1 MRPRFR
7 TGTPFATFF
16 WPIYQ
21 YQLKIKE
28 YGNRLYFLVRGAAKS
43 RCRVYRYGK
52 GCRNG
57 PVFHRSFIDHS
68 WLQLHI
74 SLPKAKFF
82 HSNSAPSEISSGFSI
97 VLIPGSCKLH
107 KFLMCFLECSSKK
120 GEKERYQA
128 VTGP

>member
-16 WPIYQ
+16 WPR

-28 YGNRLYFLVRGAAKS
+28 YGNILYFLVRGATES
-43 RCRVYRYGK
+43 HCRVYRYGK

-57 PVFHRSFIDHS
+57 PICHRSFIDHF
-68 WLQLHI
+68 WLQLHV
-74 SLPKAKFF
+74 SLPKSKFL
-82 HSNSAPSEISSGFSI
+82 HSNSAPSEISSSLSI
-97 VLIPGSCKLH
+97 MLIPGSCKLH
-107 KFLMCFLECSSKK
+107 TFLMCFLEWSSKK
-120 GEKERYQA
+120 GANERHQA